1 MSSAPLPSEHNSN
14 TTSLLIRVNTVEQQV
29 NQVQAQLHQV
39 QSDLRQY
46 VPVSVNDLQLQS
58 IRQSVDR
65 IERDVS
71 EIKREMGD
79 VNAKLT
85 KQDQE
90 AQQRDAVQRENQD
103 KLQIRVLW
111 FIVASVITVLTGV
124 LIAFL
129 NHLIL

>member
-1 MSSAPLPSEHNSN
+1 MMTPQLPPEN
-14 TTSLLIRVNTVEQQV
+14 TSLLIRVNTVEQQV

-46 VPVSVNDLQLQS
+46 VPASVNDLQLQS

-71 EIKREMGD
+71 EIKHELVD
-79 VNAKLT
+79 VNVKLS
-85 KQDQE
+85 KQDTE
-90 AQQRDAVQRENQD
+90 AQKRDAEQRENQD

-111 FIVASVITVLTGV
+111 FIVVSVITVLTGV

-129 NHLIL
+129 NHLLL